1 LRDYYSRA
9 QNLTAAA
16 NGLEA
21 IFKPN
26 RNLRDP
32 LTFPLHAAAIICYA
46 RPFTHNEEVGALPA
60 RYARFATQ
68 RARDAHEDALHVR
81 DKFVAHSDFAA
92 RKPLI
97 VPTGWEIEP
106 GYKSQAVGSQVMTEL
121 LPQPALA
128 QLHQNCAEIVNNLH
142 AAIEALERELY
153 AGMELP
159 PLPFRLK
166 LDKGL

>member
-81 DKFVAHSDFAA
+81 DKIRRAQRLRCPEAFDRSNGLGNRA
-92 RKPLI
+92 RLQI
-97 VPTGWEIEP
+97 TGRRLAGNDRTLTATSP
-106 GYKSQAVGSQVMTEL
+106 CSAPPEL
-121 LPQPALA
+121 
-128 QLHQNCAEIVNNLH
+128 
-142 AAIEALERELY
+142 R
-153 AGMELP
+153 
-159 PLPFRLK
+159 
-166 LDKGL
+166 